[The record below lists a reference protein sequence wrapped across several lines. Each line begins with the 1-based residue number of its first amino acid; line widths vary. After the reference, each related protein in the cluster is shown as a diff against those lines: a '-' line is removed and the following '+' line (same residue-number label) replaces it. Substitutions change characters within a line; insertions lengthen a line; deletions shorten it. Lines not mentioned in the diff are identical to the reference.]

1 MVEDPARSSR
11 GGPPDADIHLGVEG
25 QVTLAGLTRLVES
38 WTDFLDEIGKS
49 VTGHPSARAVRYVV
63 TEASGGSFTLRVR
76 PQPASEDVP
85 AHVIPR
91 IAPTVISGIRELQ
104 RQAKRPR
111 HFSDDA
117 LDKLRDLARLTG
129 PETPTLTVNGGG
141 RDDRPVALSSE
152 VLAHVEAVLT
162 PAFRTIGTI
171 EGELEGLIIH
181 GRKRFLLYD
190 RMAGRQVVCYF
201 GDAVSWEEIRDLF
214 GKRMAVTG
222 EIRSRRSGE
231 RASINVSSYYVF
243 PREEDLPSAEEVRG
257 LIGNVE

>member
-25 QVTLAGLTRLVES
+25 QVTLAGLMRLVES
-38 WTDFLDEIGKS
+38 WTDFLDEI
-49 VTGHPSARAVRYVV
+49 
-63 TEASGGSFTLRVR
+63 
-76 PQPASEDVP
+76 
-85 AHVIPR
+85 
-91 IAPTVISGIRELQ
+91 
-104 RQAKRPR
+104 
-111 HFSDDA
+111 
-117 LDKLRDLARLTG
+117 
-129 PETPTLTVNGGG
+129 
-141 RDDRPVALSSE
+141 
-152 VLAHVEAVLT
+152 VEAVLT

-190 RMAGRQVVCYF
+190 RMAGRQVVFYF

-231 RASINVSSYYVF
+231 RASIDVSSYYVF

>member
-1 MVEDPARSSR
+1 MAEDLARSSR
-11 GGPPDADIHLGVEG
+11 GDRPDADIQLVVEG

-49 VTGHPSARAVRYVV
+49 VTGNPSKHAVRYVV
-63 TEASGGSFTLRVR
+63 TEASGGSFTLCVR
-76 PQPASEDVP
+76 PQSAIEDVP

-117 LDKLRDLARLTG
+117 LDKLRDLARLMG
-129 PETPTLTVNGGG
+129 PEAPALTVNSGG
-141 RDDRPVALSSE
+141 RDRPVALSSD

-201 GDAVSWEEIRDLF
+201 GNAVSWEEIRDLF

-231 RASINVSSYYVF
+231 RVSINVSSYYVF
-243 PREEDLPSAEEVRG
+243 PREEDLPSADEVRG

>member
-1 MVEDPARSSR
+1 MVEARSSR

-49 VTGHPSARAVRYVV
+49 VTGHPSPRAVRYVV

-129 PETPTLTVNGGG
+129 PETPALTVNGGG
-141 RDDRPVALSSE
+141 RDRPVALSSE

-231 RASINVSSYYVF
+231 RASIDVSSYYVF